1 MQKTISLKL
10 LPSEAA
16 NDTTIKQHIAKA
28 EGIKVPAI
36 SGFTI
41 LKQSIDA
48 RGRQPWINLS
58 LKAYINEPF
67 QQREMLS
74 FDFKDVKNAERR
86 ILKVII
92 ALAKVVPVHTAMG
105 NFIPGAASG
114 ETLTASLT
122 CLYILGQKKISYTNP
137 IRISVLTNYRILLQ
151 PCGKK

>member
-16 NDTTIKQHIAKA
+16 NDTTIKKYIAKA
-28 EGIKVPAI
+28 EAIKAPAI

-67 QQREMLS
+67 QQREMIAL
-74 FDFKDVKNAERR
+74 DFKDVKNAERT
-86 ILKVII
+86 VII
-92 ALAKVVPVHTAMG
+92 T
-105 NFIPGAASG
+105 GA
-114 ETLTASLT
+114 
-122 CLYILGQKKISYTNP
+122 CLLYTSDAADERSSVDLGGRRIIKKKTTI
-137 IRISVLTNYRILLQ
+137 
-151 PCGKK
+151 

>member
-16 NDTTIKQHIAKA
+16 NDTTIKKYIAKA
-28 EGIKVPAI
+28 EAIKVPAI

-67 QQREMLS
+67 QHREMLS
-74 FDFKDVKNAERR
+74 FDFKDVKNAER
-86 ILKVII
+86 KII
-92 ALAKVVPVHTAMG
+92 
-105 NFIPGAASG
+105 
-114 ETLTASLT
+114 
-122 CLYILGQKKISYTNP
+122 Y
-137 IRISVLTNYRILLQ
+137 
-151 PCGKK
+151 